1 MQFDYI
7 IVGAGSAG
15 CVLANRLSSDS
26 NKTVLLLEA
35 GPENKALSLRMPA
48 AVLSNLNST
57 KYNWAFQ
64 SEPEPHLNGR
74 TLKHDRGKTLGGSS
88 SINGMVMI
96 RGHALDFEGWR
107 QAGCEGWSY
116 ADVLPYFKR
125 MENYAGGED
134 EYRGVG
140 GPMQVLRPE
149 PHDPITLAFLEAGQQ
164 AGHPYTEDICGYR
177 QEGFGLL
184 DSSVYKGGRWSAAD
198 GYLAPVR
205 ARSNL
210 TVHTDTL
217 VQRIEIVNGQATGV
231 TYIDKSGQTIT
242 ANASTEVIL
251 SAGVVGSPQLLML
264 SGIGPAAHLRDMGI
278 TLVKDLSGVGQ
289 NLNDHP
295 DFVLK
300 FKCLKPVSIWPKTR
314 LIARTLAGIRW
325 LLKKDGVCASN
336 HFDTVA
342 CLRSSP
348 EVDYPDI
355 QLTISPVAVD
365 DKTWQP
371 LPMHAFQI
379 HVGLMQAHSRGQIEL
394 RSSNPSDPPRI
405 QVNYLQDS
413 RDMDALRKGVRI
425 VRELVSQE
433 GFAELCGDEVY
444 PGAHIQSD
452 EEIDACLIEKT
463 VSQWHLSGTAR
474 MGAPTDLGAVVDP
487 SGKVHGVEKLRVV
500 DASIMPVVTN
510 GNTNCPTL
518 MLAEKLS
525 DAIRGI
531 APLPRMDVKVWNPTI
546 HE

>member
-15 CVLANRLSSDS
+15 CVLANRLSGDS
-26 NKTVLLLEA
+26 SKSVLLLEA
-35 GPENKALSLRMPA
+35 GPENKALSLKMPA

-57 KYNWAFQ
+57 KHNWAFQ

-140 GPMQVLRPE
+140 GPMQVLRPD

-164 AGHPYTEDICGYR
+164 AGHPYTEDICGYQ

-198 GYLAPVR
+198 GYLAPAR
-205 ARSNL
+205 ERSNL

-217 VQRIEIVNGQATGV
+217 VQRIEIDNGQATGV
-231 TYIDKSGQTIT
+231 TYTDKSGHTVT

-278 TLVKDLSGVGQ
+278 TLVKDLPGVGQ

-379 HVGLMQAHSRGQIEL
+379 HVGLMQAYSRGQIDL
-394 RSSNPSDPPRI
+394 RSSDPVDPPRI
-405 QVNYLQDS
+405 QVNYLQDT

-452 EEIDACLIEKT
+452 EDIDACLIEKT

-474 MGAPTDLGAVVDP
+474 MGAQTDLGAVVDP
-487 SGKVHGVEKLRVV
+487 NGKVHGVEKLRVV

-510 GNTNCPTL
+510 GNTNCPTI

-525 DAIRGI
+525 DAIMGI
-531 APLPRMDVKVWNPTI
+531 APLARMDAKVWNPNNP
-546 HE
+546 

>member
-26 NKTVLLLEA
+26 SKSVLLLEA

-205 ARSNL
+205 ARTNL

-231 TYIDKSGQTIT
+231 TYIDNSGQTIT
-242 ANASTEVIL
+242 TNASTEVIL

-394 RSSNPSDPPRI
+394 RSSNPSDRPRI

-413 RDMDALRKGVRI
+413 RDMEALRKGVRI

>member
-107 QAGCEGWSY
+107 QTGCEGWSY

-134 EYRGVG
+134 EYRVVG

-164 AGHPYTEDICGYR
+164 AGHPCTEDICGYR

-198 GYLAPVR
+198 GYLAPAR
-205 ARSNL
+205 ARTNL

-278 TLVKDLSGVGQ
+278 TLVKDLPGVGQ